1 MLVAYYE
8 GTLIFYHAKLTVANS
23 GRRGG
28 GSTDCT
34 FPTQA
39 DQFHLNVGGG
49 SRLGGQEVC
58 LCQKYSSRN
67 GSKITNFEEF
77 RRETMPSVKKEGRGG
92 EKLCPLNATVG
103 GHSSS
108 HFS

>member
-8 GTLIFYHAKLTVANS
+8 GTLIFYRAKLTVANS

-49 SRLGGQEVC
+49 AG
-58 LCQKYSSRN
+58 
-67 GSKITNFEEF
+67 
-77 RRETMPSVKKEGRGG
+77 
-92 EKLCPLNATVG
+92 
-103 GHSSS
+103 
-108 HFS
+108 

>member
-8 GTLIFYHAKLTVANS
+8 GTLIFYRAKLTVANS

-39 DQFHLNVGGG
+39 DQFHLNVGGEQARG
-49 SRLGGQEVC
+49 SGGMPLSEIFF
-58 LCQKYSSRN
+58 QKWKQN
-67 GSKITNFEEF
+67 NQF
-77 RRETMPSVKKEGRGG
+77 
-92 EKLCPLNATVG
+92 
-103 GHSSS
+103 
-108 HFS
+108 